1 MPQKN
6 IKQVKREAERLK
18 REEAALRGRTAVF
31 RASDR
36 LSREEIHDR
45 AARRQTDQEA

>member
-1 MPQKN
+1 MSQKI
-6 IKQVKREAERLK
+6 IKPATREAERLK
-18 REEAALRGRTAVF
+18 REEAALRERIAVF

-36 LSREEIHDR
+36 LSCEDIHDR